1 MTAVTYDKPLP
12 EITPLTQ
19 PFWEAA
25 KRHELHLQKCKRC
38 RNYQWY
44 PRYLCSHCGSRNM
57 EWKKVG
63 GKGRVY
69 SFTIIR
75 QVVAN
80 SPAFQRDIPFVVAL
94 IELNEGPRMYSNII
108 GCKPEDVRV
117 GMNVEVVFD
126 DVTNDISLPK
136 FKPATQKRR
145 AQ

>member
-25 KRHELHLQKCKRC
+25 KRHELHLQKCNRC

-57 EWKKVG
+57 EWKKVS

-94 IELNEGPRMYSNII
+94 IELNEGPRMYSNVI

-126 DVTNDISLPK
+126 DITNDISLPK
-136 FKPATQKRR
+136 FKPATQKRQ